1 MSLANYTPPSRTI
14 SLGGDNSFL
23 VTGLSLQS
31 IEILVRTHLP
41 DVEELFELFME
52 GGNFTNDDLKR
63 LALTLATRAPG
74 FTANVIA
81 LGAGESDATENAA
94 RLPFPVQLQALA
106 EIAELT
112 FAEVGGI
119 KKFVETVAGLLSS
132 MKIKVPPKVTEAV
145 SQMVSQ
151 PSSGSTKDSAG
162 M

>member
-1 MSLANYTPPSRTI
+1 MSLATYTPPSRAV
-14 SLGGDNSFL
+14 SLGGDNSFT

-41 DVEELFELFME
+41 DIEELFELFMS

-74 FTANVIA
+74 FTANLIA
-81 LGAGESDATENAA
+81 LAAGETDATENAA

-106 EIAELT
+106 DIAELT

-132 MKIKVPPKVTEAV
+132 MKIKVPPQVTEAV
-145 SQMVSQ
+145 GRMSQ
-151 PSSGSTKDSAG
+151 PSSGSTKDSAE

>member
-1 MSLANYTPPSRTI
+1 MSLANYTPPSRTV
-14 SLGGDNSFL
+14 SLGGDNSFN
-23 VTGLSLQS
+23 VNGLSLQS

-41 DVEELFELFME
+41 DVEELFELFMD
-52 GGNFTNDDLKR
+52 GGNFTTDDLKR

-81 LGAGESDATENAA
+81 LGAGETDATENAA
-94 RLPFPVQLQALA
+94 RLPFPIQLQALA

-145 SQMVSQ
+145 DRMTQ
-151 PSSGSTKDSAG
+151 PSFGSTKDSAG